1 MIAAASP
8 VEVGGEEEEEEEETE
23 FIVESAVGFEA
34 RPEESMGSDEP
45 VSREAAV
52 AAAATL
58 NKITDRSINNSSA
71 FIKNGPKQ
79 CAKYI
84 KTI

>member
-8 VEVGGEEEEEEEETE
+8 VEVGGEEEEEEEEETE

-71 FIKNGPKQ
+71 
-79 CAKYI
+79 
-84 KTI
+84 

>member
-8 VEVGGEEEEEEEETE
+8 VEVGEEEEEEEEEETE

-52 AAAATL
+52 AAAATPSNVPSTSRL
-58 NKITDRSINNSSA
+58 FDEIIDVDRA
-71 FIKNGPKQ
+71 
-79 CAKYI
+79 
-84 KTI
+84 